1 MWQKAIFGV
10 KNDLGLNINAIK
22 VLQRRYLQQNKKG
35 KTIETAETDTNN
47 EQLVAYSEFGGGCE
61 GIVCPH

>member
-1 MWQKAIFGV
+1 VV
-10 KNDLGLNINAIK
+10 KSNFWGKKRSGSEYKRK

-47 EQLVAYSEFGGGCE
+47 EQLVADSEFGGGCE